1 MNPLP
6 MAFKEQDRT
15 LRTAL
20 GASDVRS
27 LLVVVGTSQ
36 EHVLRTGEQL
46 RGHLAQWVANGEI
59 GGFELASDYLPS
71 AATQARRQA
80 ALPPP
85 DQLRANLAEA
95 VAGMPFQ
102 PDTFAPF
109 LRAAD
114 EARQAPPLTME
125 NLAGTAFGLKVGS
138 LLRDD
143 GGSWSLAV
151 PLTGVTNPGAFATK
165 AAELHLPGVWID
177 LRAES
182 VCDDVGLSPAGVH
195 YGAGSVLTVVLGRTG
210 SARRAWRV
218 IMPIGVALPLT
229 AATLVGVG
237 QPLSVFHLV
246 ALLLVMGIGI
256 NYALFFL
263 RATGMRDRFPRTLQ
277 TLALV
282 SGTALCA
289 FGALAFSRHPCCTRL
304 A

>member
-1 MNPLP
+1 
-6 MAFKEQDRT
+6 
-15 LRTAL
+15 
-20 GASDVRS
+20 VRS

-95 VAGMPFQ
+95 VAGLPFQ

-143 GGSWSLAV
+143 GGSWTMAV
-151 PLTGVTNPGAFATK
+151 PLTGVNNPGIGNQSGGTPSSGCAMDRPARRIR
-165 AAELHLPGVWID
+165 V
-177 LRAES
+177 
-182 VCDDVGLSPAGVH
+182 DDVGLAGAALRGVGLGTI
-195 YGAGSVLTVVLGRTG
+195 YVVLAQGLR

-263 RATGMRDRFPRTLQ
+263 RATEMRDRFPRTLQ

-282 SGTALCA
+282 SGTTLCA
-289 FGALAFSRHPCCTRL
+289 FGALAFHVHRCCTRL